1 MTLKLES
8 VLNLPEYDVM
18 INYSTLPVKIDLQNR
33 KEIHFCHL
41 FFQQAFIELSLLF
54 KRWQYSGSRGR
65 KNELKRQICVT
76 ANITKKRST
85 LSSLIRGPINLSN
98 QSIQSDFHHCHHMV

>member
-8 VLNLPEYDVM
+8 MLNLPEYDAM

-41 FFQQAFIELSLLF
+41 FFQQAFIELSLPF
-54 KRWQYSGSRGR
+54 KR
-65 KNELKRQICVT
+65 
-76 ANITKKRST
+76 
-85 LSSLIRGPINLSN
+85 
-98 QSIQSDFHHCHHMV
+98 